1 MFLRGGPLRTAA
13 KRRLDKVAVRILG
26 VAHIICKG
34 MNVCGA
40 LCKGGEQK
48 ADIGRSNDPVL
59 YADADAVEVGAVA
72 KPRLGQIDRTDRA
85 QQVGKDLLG
94 FIEFEVI
101 VCLGDDI
108 VCIVEHED

>member
-1 MFLRGGPLRTAA
+1 
-13 KRRLDKVAVRILG
+13 
-26 VAHIICKG
+26 
-34 MNVCGA
+34 MNVGRA
-40 LCKGGEQK
+40 LYKGGEQK